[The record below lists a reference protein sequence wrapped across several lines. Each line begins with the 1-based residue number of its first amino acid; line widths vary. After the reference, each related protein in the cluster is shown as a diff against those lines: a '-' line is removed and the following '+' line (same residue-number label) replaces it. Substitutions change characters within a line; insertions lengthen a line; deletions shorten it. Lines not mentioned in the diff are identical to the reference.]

1 MLTFLVP
8 RGLTPK
14 WPVLLLRVAKT
25 NGPSETLRP
34 KLPGKA
40 FRRSADPPFSFRLQE
55 WPNLENGVAYFGQCP
70 KRGPVIGDGSQSGE
84 EMPL

>member
-1 MLTFLVP
+1 MANPEDPNMRHISVAGGTYTRRRCVW
-8 RGLTPK
+8 
-14 WPVLLLRVAKT
+14 WPVLNLRVAKT

-55 WPNLENGVAYFGQCP
+55 WPNLESGVA
-70 KRGPVIGDGSQSGE
+70 
-84 EMPL
+84 

>member
-1 MLTFLVP
+1 MPVAVNVNFSGSQV
-8 RGLTPK
+8 LTPK
-14 WPVLLLRVAKT
+14 WPVLLLRKT

-55 WPNLENGVAYFGQCP
+55 WPNLENGVAYFGQYP
-70 KRGPVIGDGSQSGE
+70 
-84 EMPL
+84 EMGTGLFDP